1 MAIRIKG
8 IRDLLV
14 CANAADLEI
23 ILIASVVSRPYPIL
37 DLTDDSKSSF
47 FSKPVILVVV
57 FLLFFI
63 VTIVRTE
70 LGNLLVH

>member
-23 ILIASVVSRPYPIL
+23 ILIASVVARPYPIL

-47 FSKPVILVVV
+47 FSKPV